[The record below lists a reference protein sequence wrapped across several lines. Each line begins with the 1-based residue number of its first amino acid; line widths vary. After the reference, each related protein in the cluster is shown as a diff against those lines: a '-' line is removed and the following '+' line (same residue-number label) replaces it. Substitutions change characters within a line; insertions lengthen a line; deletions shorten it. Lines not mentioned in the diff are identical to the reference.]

1 MNIEDRYSA
10 IESAI
15 RDVEAAMDELKGT
28 DMDDAILTLKDVKWD
43 LEQEYKK
50 LDEQLAAQEA
60 DELAYMNREYERS
73 VL

>member
-1 MNIEDRYSA
+1 MDIEDRYSA

-15 RDVEAAMDELKGT
+15 SDIEAAMDELKDT

-73 VL
+73 F